1 MFVTEAFAQS
11 AGAGSNAFVSL
22 LPFIGIIAIMY
33 FLLIRPQQKKARAH
47 REMVAAMRRG
57 DTVITAGGLVAKVL
71 RVRDEDDQVT
81 AEIAKGVEV
90 SVVRSTITAVV
101 SKTEPVA
108 DSKTS

>member
-1 MFVTEAFAQS
+1 M
-11 AGAGSNAFVSL
+11 
-22 LPFIGIIAIMY
+22 
-33 FLLIRPQQKKARAH
+33 
-47 REMVAAMRRG
+47 
-57 DTVITAGGLVAKVL
+57 AKVL